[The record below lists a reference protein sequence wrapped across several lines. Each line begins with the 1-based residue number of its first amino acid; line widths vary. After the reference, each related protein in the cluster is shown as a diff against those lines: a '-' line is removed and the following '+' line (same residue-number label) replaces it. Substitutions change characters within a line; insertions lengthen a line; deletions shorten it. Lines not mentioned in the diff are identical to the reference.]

1 MEIILEILSAVL
13 LTYPGGFIRWVIF
26 RRKSLKDYCEDTI
39 SYNFLASSIVI
50 AVIFIT
56 IKFINM

>member
-39 SYNFLASSIVI
+39 SYNFIAS